1 MAECDCLAGC
11 PFFHDRMT
19 NMPALSGMMKKR
31 YCLDDFMAC
40 ARHQVKEALGKEIVP
55 SNMFPSQFERARQ
68 MIGAARTSSAPQN
81 PV

>member
-11 PFFHDRMT
+11 PFFHDKMT

-40 ARHQVKEALGKEIVP
+40 ARHQVKEELGKQTVP
-55 SNMFPSQFERARQ
+55 SDMYPSQFARARQ
-68 MIGAARTSSAPQN
+68 MILAARPASAPQS